1 MVFTIIILAHGDWLL
16 LSQHTRT
23 LCASPLTLAS
33 AACRAASASCVSRT
47 ESGCF
52 HVFLQRSR
60 FESVW
65 KRWPCSKS
73 SHFTRTKQDKI
84 DASMCRC
91 VDASMRCCCCCV
103 PLPWPGVSSPL
114 QLPGEIKDDQ
124 GIKMSWQNVTKIVSN
139 MWHVCQSLWS
149 IAMFNDTFWHVLTRF
164 DIFQKCS
171 KRLWRVTDLTPFEFR
186 QPWLGCAQW
195 DPAQIRA
202 LHLELSE
209 ITTGPPLL
217 FLPPW

>member
-1 MVFTIIILAHGDWLL
+1 MVFAIIILAHGDWLL

-91 VDASMRCCCCCV
+91 VDALLLLLR
-103 PLPWPGVSSPL
+103 SPAL
-114 QLPGEIKDDQ
+114 TRRFFSAAASWRDQ
-124 GIKMSWQNVTKIVSN
+124 RWSRHQNVVTKCDKNWFKHISKV
-139 MWHVCQSLWS
+139 
-149 IAMFNDTFWHVLTRF
+149 TRF